1 MKSFGSQ
8 DSGIRLLRYDE
19 KTAVLAE
26 KNNPYANYI
35 NGNIKPDII
44 IYNPENQKYVV
55 FDVKYIDSSNA
66 KFSRSDRMQILA
78 YGLMF
83 NSDNVGNIFP
93 TWDGTSNLYFK
104 SNRINSNES
113 RTRMYHQNLLL

>member
-35 NGNIKPDII
+35 NGNIKTDII

-93 TWDGTSNLYFK
+93 TRDGTSNLYF
-104 SNRINSNES
+104 
-113 RTRMYHQNLLL
+113 

>member
-1 MKSFGSQ
+1 M
-8 DSGIRLLRYDE
+8 RYDE

-93 TWDGTSNLYFK
+93 TRDGTSNLYFK